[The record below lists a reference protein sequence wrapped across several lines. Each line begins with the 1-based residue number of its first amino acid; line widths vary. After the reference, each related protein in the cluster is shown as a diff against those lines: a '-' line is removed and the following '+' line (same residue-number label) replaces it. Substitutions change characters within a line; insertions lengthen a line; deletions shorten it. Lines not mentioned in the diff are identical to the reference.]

1 MEDSTLDTMGYRE
14 WLLQVGDQHI
24 PDGFAPAR
32 VTEVNKNSYR
42 VSDGTNEMPAE
53 LSGRFLF
60 EIEDT
65 TGYPT
70 VGDWVVIQPLDNSTF
85 AVIHSVL
92 PRRTLLKRKESGKR
106 VEFQLIAAN
115 IDVGL
120 VVQSADNPRFNLLD
134 RYLVVLHESGIEPVA
149 VFSKTDLLSA
159 EELETFCAGLAGLNC
174 RYLLLSNIAEN
185 GRDALAELLL
195 PGRSYCLLGQSGV
208 GKTSLLN
215 GLLGSELLN
224 VSKVRAQDGRGR
236 HTTVRRQLIRIP
248 SGSIFIDTPGMR
260 ELGTFESDQGMEEA
274 FEDIASHAS
283 ECRFRDCTHLH
294 EAGCAVIAA
303 VEAGEIDGERYRNFV
318 KLRKETQF
326 YDMSRQEKRRKDRSF
341 GKMLKN
347 YKKTDPKQ

>member
-1 MEDSTLDTMGYRE
+1 MEDSTLTTMGYRE
-14 WLLQVGDQHI
+14 WLQQVGDQSI
-24 PDGFAPAR
+24 PDGFSPAR

-42 VSDGTNEMPAE
+42 VSDGTHEMPAE

-60 EIEDT
+60 EVEDT

-70 VGDWVVIQPLDNSTF
+70 VGDWVVIQPLDNNTF

-120 VVQSADNPRFNLLD
+120 VVQSAENPRFNLLD
-134 RYLVVLHESGIEPVA
+134 RYLVMLHESGIEPVA

-159 EELETFCAGLAGLNC
+159 AELEAFKNSLSRLGC
-174 RYLLLSNIAEN
+174 RYLLLSNVAEK
-185 GRDALAELLL
+185 GREELTAILL

-215 GLLGSELLN
+215 GLIGSELLKVN
-224 VSKVRAQDGRGR
+224 EVRAQDGRGK

-260 ELGTFESDQGMEEA
+260 ELGTFESDQGMDET
-274 FEDIASHAS
+274 FDDIASRAS
-283 ECRFRDCTHLH
+283 ECRFRDCTHMH

-303 VEAGEIDGERYRNFV
+303 VDAGAIDGERYRNFL

-347 YKKTDPKQ
+347 YKKSDPKQ